1 MKWFKNINTIE
12 DLRKAYRQLLKQ
24 YHPDCE
30 NGSVK
35 ITQEINAEY
44 DLLFEHL
51 KSSSQSSTNTS
62 ETNPNT
68 ENEAFKDIL
77 NIIIAFDMDIEIIGA
92 WIWCFECYSYKNNLK
107 NLGFNYAP
115 KKKAWCWHYG
125 EYKRF
130 SKIETDINDIR
141 LKYGS
146 QKVSIKSKQPTF
158 NCN

>member
-1 MKWFKNINTIE
+1 MKWFKNIDNIE
-12 DLRKAYRQLLKQ
+12 DLRKAYRQLLKK

-30 NGSVK
+30 NGSVT

-44 DLLFEHL
+44 DILFERL
-51 KSSSQSSTNTS
+51 KGSSSFNKDN
-62 ETNPNT
+62 NPNT
-68 ENEAFKDIL
+68 ENEVFKDIL
-77 NIIIAFDMDIEIIGA
+77 NTIIAFDMDIEIIGA
-92 WIWCFECYSYKNNLK
+92 WIWCFESYSYKNNLK

-130 SKIETDINDIR
+130 SKTETDIDDIR
-141 LKYGS
+141 VKYGS
-146 QKVSIKSKQPTF
+146 QKVSTKSKQTTF